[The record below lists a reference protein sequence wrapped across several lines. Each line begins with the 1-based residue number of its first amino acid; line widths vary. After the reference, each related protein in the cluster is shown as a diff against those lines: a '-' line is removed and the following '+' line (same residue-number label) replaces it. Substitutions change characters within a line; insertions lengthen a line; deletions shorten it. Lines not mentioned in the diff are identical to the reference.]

1 MGMRVLNTPYITHLR
16 PPTDPRYPISTLEV
30 LRFEVS
36 WYCCVYPVEIQ
47 MLPSDVM
54 GNNLPLSSF
63 FCDEVG
69 PSQPLDRTPVVSAP
83 TQTVNRSTGGWRST
97 SIAEG
102 WLEELIKAFPGLSK
116 EGSRSRLTKPP
127 PRQLA
132 CAHRSVVYSAAAS
145 FRMGMSGSASFQRVR
160 KSW

>member
-1 MGMRVLNTPYITHLR
+1 MRVLNTPYITHLR

-69 PSQPLDRTPVVSAP
+69 PSQPLDLTPVVSAS
-83 TQTVNRSTGGWRST
+83 TQRDGQQINRTLTQHVDSPQSAAKRLPSTGNKKNRPKRFHCS
-97 SIAEG
+97 
-102 WLEELIKAFPGLSK
+102 
-116 EGSRSRLTKPP
+116 
-127 PRQLA
+127 LA
-132 CAHRSVVYSAAAS
+132 YSAFAS
-145 FRMGMSGSASFQRVR
+145 FSIGISGSASFQSVR
-160 KSW
+160 KSL